1 MMVFLFNQ
9 HLKHLG
15 MIYEVTLHRVVEHET
30 VYMVDADDPEEA
42 EEMVLSGNYDE
53 VIEDSEQGE
62 MEDPEVVDVVEQVA
76 V

>member
-1 MMVFLFNQ
+1 
-9 HLKHLG
+9 
-15 MIYEVTLHRVVEHET
+15 MICEVTLHRVVEHET

-42 EEMVLSGNYDE
+42 EELVLSGNYDD
-53 VIEDSEQGE
+53 VVEDSEQGE

>member
-1 MMVFLFNQ
+1 
-9 HLKHLG
+9 

-30 VYMVDADDPEEA
+30 IYIVDADDPEEA

-53 VIEDSEQGE
+53 VVEDSEQGE
-62 MEDPEVVDVVEQVA
+62 MEDPEVVNVVEQVA